1 MTARIF
7 ILTGAG
13 ISKESGLD
21 TFRDVDG
28 IWSKYKID
36 NVCTPDAFLRDPDL
50 VHEFYNGRRQQLS
63 GVIPNAAHQ
72 AIAQLQRDWPGQVTL
87 VTQNIDDLHNRAL
100 AALGVNAPIIQ
111 MHGKLL
117 ESLCADCGRVEII
130 GGDLSTGSVCS
141 QCQRAG
147 CVRPNIVWFGEM
159 PYQMD
164 EIYAA
169 VEAADMFIAI
179 GTSGTVYPAA
189 GLVHAARS
197 AGCRRAI
204 EVNLEKSEVN
214 QYFTEH
220 RHGPATVLMP
230 TLVDELLS
238 AALVI

>member
-1 MTARIF
+1 MSAHIF

-28 IWSKYKID
+28 IWSKYKIE
-36 NVCTPDAFLRDPDL
+36 NVCTPDAFLRDPNL

-63 GVIPNAAHQ
+63 GVTPNAAHH
-72 AIAQLQRDWPGQVTL
+72 AIARLQRDWPGRVTL

-100 AALGVNAPIIQ
+100 AALDVQAPIIQ

-117 ESLCADCGRVEII
+117 ESLCADCGRVETIA
-130 GGDLSTGSVCS
+130 GDLSVDSECP
-141 QCQRAG
+141 QCARPG
-147 CVRPNIVWFGEM
+147 NVRPNIVWFGEM
-159 PYQMD
+159 PYQME
-164 EIYAA
+164 EIYTA
-169 VEAADMFIAI
+169 VETADIFIAI

-204 EVNLEKSEVN
+204 ELNLEKSEVN

-220 RHGPATVLMP
+220 RPGPATQ
-230 TLVDELLS
+230 LVPELVQELLS
-238 AALVI
+238 AL

>member
-1 MTARIF
+1 MSAHIF

-21 TFRDVDG
+21 TFRDADG
-28 IWSKYKID
+28 IWSKYKIE

-63 GVIPNAAHQ
+63 GVVPNDAHH
-72 AIAQLQRDWPGQVTL
+72 AIARLQRDWPGQVTL

-100 AALGVNAPIIQ
+100 AALGVHAPIIQ

-130 GGDLSTGSVCS
+130 AGDLSVDSVCP

-159 PYQMD
+159 PYHMN

-169 VEAADMFIAI
+169 VEVADIFIAI

-197 AGCRRAI
+197 AGCKRAI
-204 EVNLEKSEVN
+204 ELNLEKSEVN

-220 RHGPATVLMP
+220 RTGPATQ
-230 TLVDELLS
+230 LVPALVQELLS
-238 AALVI
+238 TL